1 MKLTPFI
8 LFLILLF
15 VLVISIVFSRFL
27 PLINS
32 KEGFIS
38 FKKDTNSLNYVYI
51 PQYSSQTSTSN
62 STVVKLYDN
71 LFFDTKNANIIEV
84 NGSAFVGNTSSF
96 SSSTNGNVDSLGVS
110 ITGIYVVK
118 RDGNKNTDPY
128 TTLLSSDNKVI
139 AKDTEES
146 KISTI
151 PSNYQS
157 WVYNTL
163 STNTDKYQLFYIS
176 WNKDTYVHVIKLSA
190 PTTNIAS
197 FMFGTN
203 NIMKQ
208 HIYTQD
214 TNISLGNY
222 TQDNDQN
229 NNKKIKISNYANELY
244 QVSKNV
250 KFDCSSGNLII
261 TDETNTSTNYKL
273 YNRNGE
279 LLSVNP
285 TTLPTIVP
293 NSDFTPFIVTDSIS
307 STGKNMVLYL
317 PDGQNTVIALIYM
330 DPTTNVFKFGN
341 IVRFSSTGLDN
352 NVTTST
358 NNVIVS
364 TDNVNSDYYKW
375 LAYWNTSVANNQGN
389 YMNEKI
395 DFNDYMLKT
404 QIVPPVCPTCPSCPS
419 STNSCSGGVCT
430 NCGGQGGS
438 GTKINNENLGI
449 ADATANIAQTG
460 GNVINNTVDNITDL
474 GIGAEVLA
482 AGAGIGAY
490 NLLSNAGGGAT
501 DLVKSAG
508 GGATDLVKSAGGG
521 ATDLVKSAG
530 SGILSLGKDQQGG
543 YNSGYAANGYR
554 GSGAGYNTGVGAG
567 AGYNTGVGAG
577 AGYNTGVGAGT
588 SAGAGTGADY
598 YSYYGALPNKQSNFI
613 PVTADF
619 SSFSK

>member
-27 PLINS
+27 PIINS

-51 PQYSSQTSTSN
+51 PQYSTQTSTSN

-71 LFFDTKNANIIEV
+71 LFFDTKNSNIIEV
-84 NGSAFVGNTSSF
+84 NGSAYVGNSSSS
-96 SSSTNGNVDSLGVS
+96 SSSTDGNVDSLGVS
-110 ITGIYVVK
+110 ITGVYVVK
-118 RDGNKNTDPY
+118 RDGSKNTNPY
-128 TTLLSSDNKVI
+128 TTVLSSDNKVI

-151 PSNYQS
+151 PTSNQS

-176 WNKDTYVHVIKLSA
+176 WNKDTYVHVINL
-190 PTTNIAS
+190 TNSRHMTS
-197 FMFGTN
+197 FMFSTN

-208 HIYTQD
+208 KNYPSDIS
-214 TNISLGNY
+214 ISLSNY

-261 TDETNTSTNYKL
+261 TDETSTSTDYQL
-273 YNRNGE
+273 YGRNGE
-279 LLSVNP
+279 FKSVHP
-285 TTLPTIVP
+285 TTLPTSVP
-293 NSDFTPFIVTDSIS
+293 NSDFTPFIMSDSFS

-330 DPTTNVFKFGN
+330 DPTTNLFKFGN
-341 IVRFSSTGLDN
+341 VVRFSSKGVDN
-352 NVTTST
+352 NNNVSTST
-358 NNVIVS
+358 DNVTIS

-375 LAYWNTSVANNQGN
+375 LAYWNTSVANNPGN
-389 YMNEKI
+389 MNQKI

-419 STNSCSGGVCT
+419 SSGSCSGGVCT

-460 GNVINNTVDNITDL
+460 GGVINNTVDNITGL

-490 NLLSNAGGGAT
+490 NLLSN
-501 DLVKSAG
+501 
-508 GGATDLVKSAGGG
+508 AGGG

-577 AGYNTGVGAGT
+577 AGYNTGVGSGAGYNT
-588 SAGAGTGADY
+588 GVGAGAGPGAGTGADY
-598 YSYYGALPNKQSNFI
+598 YSYYGALPNKKSNFI